1 MKAMQVVVSLGEC
14 CFPSSRT
21 LPLSAS
27 PRLPSLRH
35 HAPLGSPQAPRPP
48 GAFMCTL
55 ATAIAAF
62 DSLESDAK
70 DSNIRQ
76 AMVWLL
82 GENAT

>member
-1 MKAMQVVVSLGEC
+1 M
-14 CFPSSRT
+14 
-21 LPLSAS
+21 S
-27 PRLPSLRH
+27 PAP
-35 HAPLGSPQAPRPP
+35 HAPCRGQHCPVVAMLLVPQAPRPP